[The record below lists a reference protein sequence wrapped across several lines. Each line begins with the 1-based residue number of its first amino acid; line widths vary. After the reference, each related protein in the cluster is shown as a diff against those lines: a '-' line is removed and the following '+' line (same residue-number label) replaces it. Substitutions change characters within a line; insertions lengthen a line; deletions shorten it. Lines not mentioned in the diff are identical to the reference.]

1 MQRMRVPWVCYS
13 GYTEGIHT
21 LERKVAGM
29 GKCAEEA
36 LEITPEELS
45 DYLRRNHS
53 VYMKVGDTL
62 YYLTDV
68 NSHEWRAQDTTVLND
83 KGHFTDCSDL
93 VFLVDE
99 FLALPFIEGGKSI
112 NDVAGEATFYASEGS
127 GAC

>member
-1 MQRMRVPWVCYS
+1 
-13 GYTEGIHT
+13 
-21 LERKVAGM
+21 M

-53 VYMKVGDTL
+53 IFMQVGDTL

-68 NSHEWRAQDTTVLND
+68 NSHEWRAQDTKVLND

-99 FLALPFIEGGKSI
+99 FLALPFIDDEKSV
-112 NDVAGEATFYASEGS
+112 NDVASEATFFASEGS
-127 GAC
+127 VRD

>member
-1 MQRMRVPWVCYS
+1 
-13 GYTEGIHT
+13 
-21 LERKVAGM
+21 M
-29 GKCAEEA
+29 GRRAEEA
-36 LEITPEELS
+36 LDITPEELS

-53 VYMKVGDTL
+53 VYMQVGDSL

-68 NSHEWRAQDTTVLND
+68 NSHEWRAQDTEVLND

-99 FLALPFIEGGKSI
+99 FLSLPFIDGEKSV
-112 NDVAGEATFYASEGS
+112 NDVAAEAVFYASEGS